1 MATAMLINSSLVR
14 QAARPAFQPRR
25 ASVAGLRRSLVVVR
39 AEVRSE
45 TRWLGGGLQMC
56 AMAQN
61 MGALL
66 CSCCVPAPAGAT
78 LQVLWM

>member
-45 TRWLGGGLQMC
+45 TAWLGGGLQMC
-56 AMAQN
+56 VMAQN
-61 MGALL
+61 MGPLPC
-66 CSCCVPAPAGAT
+66 CSCSVFAPASV
-78 LQVLWM
+78 QH

>member
-39 AEVRSE
+39 AEVR
-45 TRWLGGGLQMC
+45 TGNLWLGGELQMC
-56 AMAQN
+56 VMAQN
-61 MGALL
+61 MGML
-66 CSCCVPAPAGAT
+66 PY
-78 LQVLWM
+78 